1 MVRWFDS
8 CARWISDLRALSEM
22 DSKNK
27 IACERKKYLEVNDA
41 QTLLEFLRN
50 KQLEDPYL
58 EANDEQ
64 TLLEY
69 LRNKLL
75 EDHSVF
81 NVV

>member
-1 MVRWFDS
+1 
-8 CARWISDLRALSEM
+8 M
-22 DSKNK
+22 DSNNK

-69 LRNKLL
+69 LRNNLL

-81 NVV
+81 YVV